1 MEQPEH
7 SRKILLAYISSH
19 SSEIFKRKIELQYPE
34 INALQIQI
42 LTDHL
47 EQFCGSRK
55 NDEILLLFPYILNN
69 IRVINPELTPNG
81 MVKTLWERGFND
93 SVESKEQLEQM
104 YKVWLSFEKEVLNL
118 EMLKNKYRE
127 KVLNLNDNNKN
138 LQR

>member
-1 MEQPEH
+1 MKQSEH
-7 SRKILLAYISSH
+7 THKVLLAYINSH
-19 SSEIFKRKIELQYPE
+19 SSEIFKRKMELQYPE
-34 INALQIQI
+34 INTLQIQI

-47 EQFCGSRK
+47 QKFCDSRK
-55 NDEILLLFPYILNN
+55 NDEVLLLFPYILNN
-69 IRVINPELTPNG
+69 IRFTNPELTPKG

>member
-1 MEQPEH
+1 MKQTEH
-7 SRKILLAYISSH
+7 TRKILLEYISSH
-19 SSEIFKRKIELQYPE
+19 SSEIFKRKIELRHPE
-34 INALQIQI
+34 IDSLQIQL

-47 EQFCGSRK
+47 QQFCCSRK

-69 IRVINPELTPNG
+69 IRFTEPELKLDG

-118 EMLKNKYRE
+118 TKEQQQLLETSNVKNYNMEHER
-127 KVLNLNDNNKN
+127 
-138 LQR
+138 